1 MLDTLKGAGDFALG
15 FGVFLSAIVQF
26 LNWTTQRSNA
36 RKIEELA
43 VHTNGIKDAL
53 VAVTGAAEHAK
64 GVLAGKE
71 QALNADAM
79 AIRREIDNA
88 AGEHK

>member
-1 MLDTLKGAGDFALG
+1 MGDMLKGAGDFSLG
-15 FGVFLSAIVQF
+15 LGVLIGAIVQF
-26 LNWTTQRSNA
+26 LNYLAQRANSK
-36 RKIEELA
+36 KIDELA

-71 QALNADAM
+71 QAAAADSEL
-79 AIRREIDNA
+79 IRKEIGGGSA
-88 AGEHK
+88 